1 MASTKCTPSR
11 ETVSPHVAHAPL
23 RPCCLLPWVCPTA
36 SPEHHQA
43 LRPKLQTVHSTVY
56 RILVV
61 LKPSPF
67 FPSVVWGTDFLF
79 SPLQVFSLFLSLSQ
93 ATFGGVLFLHNHD
106 VPLSPHFSFSLH
118 ENGSLLSRVLLSPS
132 SPLCTAYL
140 PSSFIQ
146 VMQIVLLILRSIS

>member
-67 FPSVVWGTDFLF
+67 FPSIVLGNIFLIHF
-79 SPLQVFSLFLSLSQ
+79 PASVFTLSLQLLLGECFSCMISMHH
-93 ATFGGVLFLHNHD
+93 TLPFF
-106 VPLSPHFSFSLH
+106 FSFSLLSSQKS
-118 ENGSLLSRVLLSPS
+118 SLPSISFLSPS
-132 SPLCTAYL
+132 SPL
-140 PSSFIQ
+140 P
-146 VMQIVLLILRSIS
+146 